1 MAADDIFIQKL
12 HNGLGI
18 SISYSSGFYPLGK
31 MVYGDD
37 DISESGECFWK
48 RSHHIDSNLIE
59 RYGVLAD
66 GFQGGFSLTTFSFL
80 TDVARADIFDD
91 ILTHSWPVIVFGNAD
106 ISIILT
112 LMSG

>member
-1 MAADDIFIQKL
+1 MAADDIFVQKL
-12 HNGLGI
+12 HNGLSI

-31 MVYGDD
+31 MVYSHH
-37 DISESGECFWK
+37 DISESGECFGK

-59 RYGVLAD
+59 WYGVLANR
-66 GFQGGFSLTTFSFL
+66 FQGCFSLKTFSFL

-91 ILTHSWPVIVFGNAD
+91 ILAHSWPVVVLGNAD

-112 LMSG
+112 